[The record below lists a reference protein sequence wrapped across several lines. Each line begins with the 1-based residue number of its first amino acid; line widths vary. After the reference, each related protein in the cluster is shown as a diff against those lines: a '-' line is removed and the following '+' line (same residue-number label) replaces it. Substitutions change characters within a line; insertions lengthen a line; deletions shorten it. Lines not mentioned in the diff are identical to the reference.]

1 MDLSSLF
8 IRRPVMTTLAMIA
21 IVCFGIIAFRL
32 LPVAALPSVDFPTI
46 TVTASLP
53 GANPSTMASSVA
65 TPLEQQFTTIAG
77 LTSMTSSSSL
87 GTTQITLQFDLS
99 RNIDA
104 AAQDVQTAIAATS
117 SLPPMPS
124 PPTYKKV
131 NPADQPIL
139 YLALSSD
146 SLPLYKVDDYAETL
160 VGQRLSMINGVAQVN
175 VFGSQKY
182 AVHVQLDPDLLAARG
197 LGLEDIKNT
206 ISNGNVNLPTGNL
219 YGTSSAFQIQT
230 NGQLTRAS
238 QYQHLVV
245 AYKNGSAIRIGDIGQ
260 ALDGVQNDKT
270 ASWLNGKRAIVLAI
284 MRQPDTNTVGIVDSI
299 KKALPSLRAQ
309 IPGAVDMSILYDRSI
324 TIRQSVNDVE
334 VSLLVTILLVVGV
347 IFLFLRNG
355 SATLIPSLALPV
367 SIVGTFAVMYVL
379 GFSLNNLTLMAL
391 TLSVGF
397 VVDDAVVVLEN
408 IVRHVEKG
416 EAAFEAAIKGT
427 QEIWFTV
434 ISMTLSLVA
443 VFTPIFFMGGII
455 GKLFNEFA
463 VTIGAAILISGV
475 VSLTFTPMLCSR
487 WLKQKQSKSSNRVLE
502 IFEQGWN
509 WVVDRYEDTL
519 KVVLNFRLAVLLS
532 LIAMVVV
539 TGLLFSVIGKGF
551 MPDEDTGQISVTTE
565 AMQGISFDSMARH
578 QKALADIM
586 QRDPSVQEVMSSIGS
601 SITLNQGHMFIVL
614 KSMSQRSMKAADII
628 RELRPQLA
636 QVPGIKCYMQIPPTI
651 ALGGQQ
657 TKALYQVSLESSD
670 TDSLNTS
677 TNKLAD
683 QMRTMTSIVDVNTD
697 ILNNAP
703 QINVKVN
710 RSLAA
715 TMGVT
720 EEQVEE
726 TLADAY
732 GMRQISLIYAPTN
745 QYEVIVEVEP
755 QFQLNPEALSKLY
768 MKSANGGVVPLS
780 AVAKLTQ
787 STGFLVIN
795 HLGEFPSA
803 TISFNLAPGSSLG
816 AAVGQINVFAKSS
829 VASGV
834 SMTFQGQAQAF
845 QQSFQNLGWLLL
857 LATLIIYT
865 ILGMLYESFLHPITI
880 LSGLPAAGLGAL
892 LTLMIFQHVLDIY
905 GILGLIMLIGIVKKN
920 AIMMIDYAIE
930 RRRENEQVSAH
941 DAIYEACLTRFRP
954 IMMTTMAALM
964 GSIPIALGLGAGGES
979 RQPLGLAV
987 VGGLLV
993 SQMLTLYITPVVYI
1007 YVDGLQERLKRGHQS
1022 RPTKPTKPAATK
1034 APV

>member
-1 MDLSSLF
+1 MDVSSLF

-46 TVTASLP
+46 TVTANLP

-77 LTSMTSSSSL
+77 LSSMTSSSSL

-131 NPADQPIL
+131 NPADQPII

-197 LGLEDIKNT
+197 LGLEDIKDT
-206 ISNGNVNLPTGNL
+206 IANGNVNLPTGNL
-219 YGTSSAFQIQT
+219 YGSSSAVQIQT
-230 NGQLTRAS
+230 NGQLTKAS
-238 QYQHLVV
+238 QYQNLVV
-245 AYKNGSAIRIGDIGQ
+245 AYKNGAAIRIGDIGQ

-299 KKALPSLRAQ
+299 KAALPSLRAQ

-334 VSLLVTILLVVGV
+334 VSLLVTIVLVVGV
-347 IFLFLRNG
+347 IFLFLRSA

-367 SIVGTFAVMYVL
+367 SIIGTFAVMYVL

-416 EAAFEAAIKGT
+416 EVPFEAAIKGT

-463 VTIGAAILISGV
+463 VTIGAAVLISGV

-487 WLKQKQSKSSNRVLE
+487 WLKATKETKSINPLTNT
-502 IFEQGWN
+502 FERGWN
-509 WVVDRYEDTL
+509 WIVDRYEDTL
-519 KVVLNFRLAVLLS
+519 KVVLNYRLAVLLS
-532 LIAMVVV
+532 LVGMVVV
-539 TGLLFSVIGKGF
+539 TGVLFMVIGKGF
-551 MPDEDTGQISVTTE
+551 MPDEDTGQITVTTE
-565 AMQGISFDSMARH
+565 AAQGISFDSMSRH

-586 QRDPSVQEVMSSIGS
+586 QSDPNVLEVMSSVGS
-601 SITLNQGHMFIVL
+601 SITLNQGHMLIAL
-614 KSMSQRSMKAADII
+614 KPMSQRSMKAADII
-628 RELRPQLA
+628 NELRPKLA
-636 QVPGIKCYMQIPPTI
+636 QVPGIKCYLQIPPTI

-657 TKALYQVSLESSD
+657 TKALYQVSLQSSD

-703 QINVKVN
+703 QINVQVN

-816 AAVGQINVFAKSS
+816 AVVSQINKFAKSS
-829 VASGV
+829 VASAV

-845 QQSFQNLGWLLL
+845 QQAFQNLGWLLL

-892 LTLMIFQHVLDIY
+892 LTLMVFQHVLDIY

-920 AIMMIDYAIE
+920 AIMMVDYAIE

-1007 YVDGLQERLKRGHQS
+1007 YVDGLQERLKRGHQL
-1022 RPTKPTKPAATK
+1022 PKTKPAASK
-1034 APV
+1034 AQV

>member
-1 MDLSSLF
+1 
-8 IRRPVMTTLAMIA
+8 MTTLAMIA